1 MGLDIKIPIG
11 MMFVIF
17 GIMLTIFGLTTS
29 GDDMY
34 NISLGK
40 NINLFSGIGMFI
52 FGAFMLI
59 ISDLVRK
66 KKLVDEDALKDEVKS

>member
-11 MMFVIF
+11 MMFFIF

-29 GDDMY
+29 GDEMY
-34 NISLGK
+34 NISLGT
-40 NINLFSGIGMFI
+40 NINLLSGIGMLI